1 LHSSKISIVD
11 CVNFGQ
17 ERFLGPEKQMKI
29 GLAQRRVLRGIA
41 FLSVLWPFCSAAIAS
56 DAQTYQTAAA
66 VAVSKL
72 DFERAIQIY
81 SKGLEQQ
88 FSLKDR
94 AELLRMRGVTA
105 QLAKRWD
112 QAEADFTAAV
122 EMVGSTDPRA
132 YRGRGF
138 FYHHQGR
145 FELALADY
153 TAGAKLFPDN
163 GAFPNGQG
171 LALMEQGKFE
181 EAINRFDEAIR
192 LDPTSGVFMLGRAE
206 AYNRSDRPQT
216 ALDDYD
222 KALAL
227 GYLTQNDTYRLR
239 VGVGD
244 AHLKLKNEKAAIES
258 LDKAVELSPNST
270 TALRYRGLAYE
281 RVGEL
286 DRAYRDYEAVLR
298 LKPGDE
304 FAVKRLQR
312 LPSK

>member
-1 LHSSKISIVD
+1 
-11 CVNFGQ
+11 
-17 ERFLGPEKQMKI
+17 MKI
-29 GLAQRRVLRGIA
+29 GLALRRVLRGIA

-56 DAQTYQTAAA
+56 NAQTYQTAAA

-88 FSLKDR
+88 FGLKDQ

-112 QAEADFTAAV
+112 QAEADFTAVV
-122 EMVGSTDPRA
+122 EMVGSTDRRA
-132 YRGRGF
+132 YSERGF
-138 FYHHQGR
+138 FYHNQSR

-153 TAGAKLFPDN
+153 TAGAKLFPDD
-163 GAFPNGQG
+163 GTFPNGQG
-171 LALMEQGKFE
+171 LALMEQGQFE
-181 EAINRFDEAIR
+181 EAIRRFDEAIK

-206 AYNRSDRPQT
+206 AYNRSDQPQA
-216 ALDDYD
+216 ALEDYD

-227 GYLTQNDTYRLR
+227 GHLTRNDTYRLR
-239 VGVGD
+239 VGVGA

-258 LDKAVELSPNST
+258 LDKAVELVPNSP
-270 TALRYRGLAYE
+270 TALRYRGLAHE
-281 RVGEL
+281 RAGEI
-286 DRAYRDYEAVLR
+286 DGAYRDYEAVLR

-304 FAVKRLQR
+304 FAVKRLQKLR
-312 LPSK
+312 AK